1 MTSPRD
7 LSVTPGTL
15 LLRVLIARCGRV
27 IGSSTL
33 VLVLAAAA
41 TACGGGKNGQ
51 TTSALPP
58 TAQRTFVALADTYVR
73 ANEPLASFGKNG
85 ELRVDDT
92 PIARS
97 YIRFEIFGI
106 SGAIARATLRLYTL
120 TSSGDGF
127 QVRASANSW
136 IESTTT
142 YRNAPAV
149 ERLIAQSGSFFAG
162 QWVSIDVTPAVRS
175 RSMTLDLALV
185 GIGARQLAVASR
197 ERTGHPPQLVIVT
210 DQAGNP

>member
-33 VLVLAAAA
+33 VLVLAATA

-51 TTSALPP
+51 TTSTLQP
-58 TAQRTFVALADTYVR
+58 TTQTFVALADTYVR

-92 PIARS
+92 PVARS

-106 SGAIARATLRLYTL
+106 PGAIARATLRLYTL

-127 QVRASANSW
+127 QVRASGNSW
-136 IESTTT
+136 IESRTT

-149 ERLIAQSGSFFAG
+149 GRLVAQSGSFFAG

-197 ERTGHPPQLVIVT
+197 ERAGHPPQLVIVT
-210 DQAGNP
+210 EHAGNP

>member
-51 TTSALPP
+51 TTSALQP
-58 TAQRTFVALADTYVR
+58 TRQKTFVALADTYVR

-97 YIRFEIFGI
+97 YIRFDIFGI
-106 SGAIARATLRLYTL
+106 PGAIVRATLRLYTL
-120 TSSGDGF
+120 TSTGDGF
-127 QVRASANSW
+127 QVRASENSW
-136 IESTTT
+136 VESTMT

-149 ERLIAQSGSFFAG
+149 GRLIAQSGSFFAG
-162 QWVSIDVTPAVRS
+162 QWVSIDVTSAVRS
-175 RSMTLDLALV
+175 GSMTVDLALV
-185 GIGARQLAVASR
+185 GIGQRQLAVASR
-197 ERTGHPPQLVIVT
+197 ERTGHAPQLVVVT
-210 DQAGNP
+210 GQAGNP

>member
-7 LSVTPGTL
+7 LSVTHGTL
-15 LLRVLIARCGRV
+15 LLRVLVARCGKV

-41 TACGGGKNGQ
+41 TACGGGKNG
-51 TTSALPP
+51 TTSALQP
-58 TAQRTFVALADTYVR
+58 TRQKTFVALADTYVR

-97 YIRFEIFGI
+97 YIRFDLFGI
-106 SGAIARATLRLYTL
+106 PGAIARATLRLYTL
-120 TSSGDGF
+120 TSTGDGF
-127 QVRASANSW
+127 QVRSSGNSW
-136 IESTTT
+136 VESTTT

-149 ERLIAQSGSFFAG
+149 GRLIAQSGSFFAG
-162 QWVSIDVTPAVRS
+162 QWVSIDVTSAVRS
-175 RSMTLDLALV
+175 GSMTLDLALV
-185 GIGARQLAVASR
+185 GIGERQLAVASR
-197 ERTGHPPQLVIVT
+197 ERTAHAPQLVVVT
-210 DQAGNP
+210 EQAGNP

>member
-1 MTSPRD
+1 
-7 LSVTPGTL
+7 
-15 LLRVLIARCGRV
+15 VLIARCGRV

-51 TTSALPP
+51 TTSALQP
-58 TAQRTFVALADTYVR
+58 TRQKTFVALADTYVR
-73 ANEPLASFGKNG
+73 ANEPLANFGKNG

-106 SGAIARATLRLYTL
+106 PGPIARATLRLYTL
-120 TSSGDGF
+120 TNTGDGF
-127 QVRASANSW
+127 QVRASENSW
-136 IESTTT
+136 VESTMT

-149 ERLIAQSGSFFAG
+149 GRLIAQSGSFFAG
-162 QWVSIDVTPAVRS
+162 QWVSIDVTSAVRS
-175 RSMTLDLALV
+175 GSMTVDLALV
-185 GIGARQLAVASR
+185 GIGQRQLAVASR
-197 ERTGHPPQLVIVT
+197 ERTGHAPQLVVVT
-210 DQAGNP
+210 GQAGNA

>member
-7 LSVTPGTL
+7 LSVTPGKL
-15 LLRVLIARCGRV
+15 LLRVLIARCGRI

-41 TACGGGKNGQ
+41 TACGGGQSGQ
-51 TTSALPP
+51 TTSALQS
-58 TAQRTFVALADTYVR
+58 TRQKTFVALADTYVR

-85 ELRVDDT
+85 ELRIDDM
-92 PIARS
+92 PIATS

-106 SGAIARATLRLYTL
+106 PGAIARATLRLYTL

-127 QVRASANSW
+127 QVRTSGNSW
-136 IESTTT
+136 VESTMT

-149 ERLIAQSGSFFAG
+149 GRLIAQSGSFFAG
-162 QWVSIDVTPAVRS
+162 QWVSIDVKPAVRS
-175 RSMTLDLALV
+175 GSMTVDLALV

-197 ERTGHPPQLVIVT
+197 ERTGHAPQLVVVT
-210 DQAGNP
+210 EQAGNP

>member
-1 MTSPRD
+1 MTPPRD
-7 LSVTPGTL
+7 PSVTPGTL
-15 LLRVLIARCGRV
+15 LLRVLIARCGRL

-51 TTSALPP
+51 TTSALQP
-58 TAQRTFVALADTYVR
+58 TTQTFVALADTYVR

-106 SGAIARATLRLYTL
+106 PAAIARATLRLYTL

-127 QVRASANSW
+127 QVRISGNSW
-136 IESTTT
+136 IESRTT

-149 ERLIAQSGSFFAG
+149 GRLIAQSGSFFAG

-175 RSMTLDLALV
+175 RSMTLDLAFV

-197 ERTGHPPQLVIVT
+197 ERTGHAPQLVIVT
-210 DQAGNP
+210 EQAGNP